1 MEVNG
6 GPRVATRAMR
16 EVAAE
21 APLLGDEMSDALDN
35 SSTVGALLRRDPSC
49 TVLSHRSCEHGKE
62 RVDGPAAHS

>member
-1 MEVNG
+1 MNG

-21 APLLGDEMSDALDN
+21 APLLGDEECDDAEMSDTLDD

-49 TVLSHRSCEHGKE
+49 TVLSHRSW
-62 RVDGPAAHS
+62 